1 MKPKYKR
8 VCPYCGETCEGYVG
22 NSLICKCGAKYYY
35 ITQTWLERKKPKEK
49 NTPDLVEVVRCKDCK
64 HWKNTSYDTVTEDH
78 WGECRKPLGDYRY
91 CETAENDYCSYGER
105 REECRDK
112 A

>member
-35 ITQTWLERKKPKEK
+35 TTQTWLERKKPKEK
-49 NTPDLVEVVRCKDCK
+49 NTPDVVEVVRCKDCK
-64 HWKNTSYDTVTEDH
+64 FNVANMEIDKNDGTDYSGKDIVCSYFMTDGME
-78 WGECRKPLGDYRY
+78 
-91 CETAENDYCSYGER
+91 ENDYCSRGEM
-105 REECRDK
+105 REE
-112 A
+112 

>member
-35 ITQTWLERKKPKEK
+35 TTQTWLERKKPKEK
-49 NTPDLVEVVRCKDCK
+49 NTPDVVEVVRCKDCK
-64 HWKNTSYDTVTEDH
+64 FNVANMEIDKNDGT
-78 WGECRKPLGDYRY
+78 DYSGKDIVCLY
-91 CETAENDYCSYGER
+91 FMTDGMEENDYCSRGER
-105 REECRDK
+105 REG
-112 A
+112 

>member
-35 ITQTWLERKKPKEK
+35 TTQTWLDRKKPKEK

-64 HWKNTSYDTVTEDH
+64 CYRAETVLNGTANYGTCCRVSYVRTDLSERFED
-78 WGECRKPLGDYRY
+78 
-91 CETAENDYCSYGER
+91 DYCSHGER
-105 REECRDK
+105 R
-112 A
+112 

>member
-22 NSLICKCGAKYYY
+22 NSLICKCGAKYYFT
-35 ITQTWLERKKPKEK
+35 TQTWLERKKPKEK

-64 HWKNTSYDTVTEDH
+64 HRYVPCRCALWYGMADGKEYFLERGEDFYCP
-78 WGECRKPLGDYRY
+78 WGER
-91 CETAENDYCSYGER
+91 S
-105 REECRDK
+105 EE
-112 A
+112 